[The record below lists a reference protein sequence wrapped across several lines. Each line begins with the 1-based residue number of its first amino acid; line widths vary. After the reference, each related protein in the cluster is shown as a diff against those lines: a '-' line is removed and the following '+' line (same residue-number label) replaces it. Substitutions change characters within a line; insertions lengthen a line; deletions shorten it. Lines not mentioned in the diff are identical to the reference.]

1 MLGTLP
7 HDERCH
13 MAIERSLVMI
23 KPDGVQRG
31 LIGEVLG
38 RIERKGFR
46 IVALEMRM
54 MSKELAAKHY
64 DEHVGKDFYE
74 PLVEFMMSGPLVVAV
89 IEGENAIAEWRD
101 MMGPTNPANAPA
113 GTIRA
118 DFATNTRANVTH
130 GSDSVASANREI
142 GIWFPGL

>member
-1 MLGTLP
+1 MG
-7 HDERCH
+7 
-13 MAIERSLVMI
+13 IERSLVMI

-31 LIGEVLG
+31 LVGEVLG

-46 IVALEMRM
+46 ILALEMRM
-54 MSKELAAKHY
+54 MTPELAAKHY

-89 IEGENAIAEWRD
+89 IEGENAIGEWRE

-113 GTIRA
+113 GTIRG